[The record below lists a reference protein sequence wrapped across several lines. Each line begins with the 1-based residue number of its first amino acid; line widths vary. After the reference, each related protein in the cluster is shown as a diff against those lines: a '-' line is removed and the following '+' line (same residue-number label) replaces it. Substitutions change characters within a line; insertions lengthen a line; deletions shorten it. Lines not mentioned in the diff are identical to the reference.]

1 MSDEELRPFADDP
14 GADPELR
21 ELFGAARRDLPPV
34 DAPRLARAAAPPA
47 WPKLVAGTGAAVV
60 LLALGAWL
68 ARPSSPVAPLP
79 PPVVE
84 APPSPPP
91 APEVAVIEAP
101 AAVATEVTEAPIA
114 RREVRP
120 RRPEVEPPAPVVEAD
135 PIREGTIL
143 LRARRALAAD
153 DAGGALE
160 ATEEHASAFPRG
172 ELSPE
177 REAIAIDALLALGRS
192 DEARA
197 RAERFA
203 SRWPSSV
210 YAARVRRALEAR

>member
-21 ELFGAARRDLPPV
+21 ELFGAARRDRPPV
-34 DAPRLARAAAPPA
+34 DAPRLARAATPPT

-68 ARPSSPVAPLP
+68 ARPSPVAPPP

-84 APPSPPP
+84 APPPPPP
-91 APEVAVIEAP
+91 APEVAAVIEAP
-101 AAVATEVTEAPIA
+101 AEVATEVTEAPIV
-114 RREVRP
+114 RREVRA
-120 RRPEVEPPAPVVEAD
+120 RRPEIEPPPPVVEAD

-143 LRARRALAAD
+143 LRARRSLAAH
-153 DAGGALE
+153 DARGALE
-160 ATEEHASAFPRG
+160 ATEEHASTFPRG